1 MASEDDFFFF
11 FLFLFF
17 LPVVGDPG
25 VNTFLKSDIFG
36 GWFVGTVRRVVTVFG
51 EEEDVWRRKLALKA
65 EDSPRND
72 YQKMTTNGK
81 PGVRSARVTSN

>member
-36 GWFVGTVRRVVTVFG
+36 GWFVGTVAGGYGFG
-51 EEEDVWRRKLALKA
+51 GRGCVEEERDIRLNS

>member
-1 MASEDDFFFF
+1 MEDVLASEDDFFFF

-36 GWFVGTVRRVVTVFG
+36 GWFVGTVAMVRIWG
-51 EEEDVWRRKLALKA
+51 IEEEDVWPRRKIRP
-65 EDSPRND
+65 S
-72 YQKMTTNGK
+72 
-81 PGVRSARVTSN
+81 